1 MNVHRSLIPA
11 TLLLSL
17 ALAGCA
23 TPVKQIEVSA
33 KPIEKPALTL
43 PKVAKVKMRDVKW
56 KIVNKDNINQIIA
69 DMEKSGDSV
78 VFFSL
83 TDKGYEALAL
93 NIADLRKLV
102 QEQQAII
109 AAYDQYY
116 QNSQAAIDAANAER
130 TAKPQA
136 DAAKPAAKEG
146 CKLEWLCK
154 E

>member
-33 KPIEKPALTL
+33 KPIEKPILTL
-43 PKVAKVKMRDVKW
+43 PKTAKVKMRDVKW
-56 KIVNKDNINQIIA
+56 KIVNKDNVNQIIA
-69 DMEKSGDSV
+69 EMEKNGDSV
-78 VFFSL
+78 VFFTL
-83 TDKGYEALAL
+83 TDKGYEALAM

-102 QEQQAII
+102 MEQQAII

-116 QNSQAAIDAANAER
+116 QNSQKAIDAANTER
-130 TAKPQA
+130 SDQPKATEAP
-136 DAAKPAAKEG
+136 AKEG
-146 CKLEWLCK
+146 CKLDWLCK

>member
-1 MNVHRSLIPA
+1 MNAHRSLILT

-33 KPIEKPALTL
+33 KPIEKPSLTL

-56 KIVNKDNINQIIA
+56 KIVNKDNVNQIIA
-69 DMEKSGDSV
+69 ELEKNGDSV
-78 VFFSL
+78 VFFTL

-102 QEQQAII
+102 MEQQAII

-116 QNSQAAIDAANAER
+116 QNSQATIDAANAQR
-130 TAKPQA
+130 TSETQT
-136 DAAKPAAKEG
+136 DAAPKEG
-146 CKLEWLCK
+146 CKLDWLCK
-154 E
+154 

>member
-1 MNVHRSLIPA
+1 MLLTSL
-11 TLLLSL
+11 L
-17 ALAGCA
+17 LAGCA
-23 TPVKQIEVSA
+23 TPVKQIEISS

-43 PKVAKVKMRDVKW
+43 PKVAKVKMRDFKW
-56 KIVNKDNINQIIA
+56 KIINKENVNQIIA
-69 DMEKSGDSV
+69 EMEKSGDNV
-78 VFFSL
+78 VFFTL

-130 TAKPQA
+130 TAKPQTEGG
-136 DAAKPAAKEG
+136 AKPAKEG
-146 CKLEWLCK
+146 CKLDWLCK

>member
-1 MNVHRSLIPA
+1 MFLTSL
-11 TLLLSL
+11 L
-17 ALAGCA
+17 LAGCA

-56 KIVNKDNINQIIA
+56 KIVNKENVNQIIA
-69 DMEKSGDSV
+69 EMEKSGDSV
-78 VFFSL
+78 VFFTL

-102 QEQQAII
+102 MEQQAII

-116 QNSQAAIDAANAER
+116 QNSQAAIDKANAER
-130 TAKPQA
+130 TTDPKAEAAPAKA
-136 DAAKPAAKEG
+136 G
-146 CKLEWLCK
+146 CKLDWLCK